1 MPFCPVCGGE
11 VSEED
16 EFCVKCGAALREPG
30 LKYARE
36 EKHEKDEERE
46 KREKKEK
53 SEKTEK
59 HEKEGE
65 KIAPITG
72 GLILI
77 YLGITFYFAAS
88 NVISWLDWWS
98 YFLLGLGGILI
109 IQALLISVLT
119 KMRGYGFLI
128 GGAILCLI
136 GASGILGIREWWPL
150 VVIAIGLAVIVM
162 ALRERRR
169 TPRP

>member
-11 VSEED
+11 VSEEE
-16 EFCVKCGAALREPG
+16 EFCVKCGAALKEARAE
-30 LKYARE
+30 YARE
-36 EKHEKDEERE
+36 EKHEKDEKRE

-59 HEKEGE
+59 REKEGE

-77 YLGITFYFAAS
+77 YLGITIYFAAS
-88 NVISWLDWWS
+88 NVIDWMDWWS

-109 IQALLISVLT
+109 IQALLVTVLT
-119 KMRGYGFLI
+119 KMRGYGYLI

-136 GASGILGIREWWPL
+136 GASAILGIENWWSL
-150 VVIAIGLAVIVM
+150 ILIAIGLAVIVM